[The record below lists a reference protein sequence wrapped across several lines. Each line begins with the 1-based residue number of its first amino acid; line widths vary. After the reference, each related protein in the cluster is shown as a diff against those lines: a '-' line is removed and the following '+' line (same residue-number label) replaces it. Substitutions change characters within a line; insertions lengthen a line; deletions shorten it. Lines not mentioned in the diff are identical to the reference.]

1 MGCNCG
7 GATAAPKGFIYTSSD
22 GKQTEYRTEVEARA
36 AQIREARQGKQGTYK
51 AK

>member
-7 GATAAPKGFIYTSSD
+7 KTKASQWVHIAPD
-22 GKQTEYRTEVEARA
+22 GKETTYRTDVEARA
-36 AQIREARQGKQGTYK
+36 AQIRQGGTYR